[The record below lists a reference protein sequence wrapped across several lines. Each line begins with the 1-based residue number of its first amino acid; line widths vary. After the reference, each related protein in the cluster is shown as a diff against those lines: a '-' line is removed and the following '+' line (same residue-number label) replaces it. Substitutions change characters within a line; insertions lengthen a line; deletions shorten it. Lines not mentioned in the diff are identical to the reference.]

1 MRISDWSSDVC
12 SSDLI
17 YDGAGN
23 IIERRKDIWH
33 THYDT
38 PKLSGRITWDP
49 AGDTVANLGGHYQR
63 KYDRYYEDGLRTAPG
78 LPDSIRTVRE
88 NADSWNYEIGGDYQF
103 ALRSEE
109 QTAELQSPM
118 LKS

>member
-12 SSDLI
+12 SSDLPLLTRGDVSVRGRSGEIEYEASLNNDDSARSGAGGPTLI
-17 YDGAGN
+17 YDGADN

-49 AGDTVANLGGHYQR
+49 AGDTAANFGGHYQR
-63 KYDRYYEDGLRTAPG
+63 DR
-78 LPDSIRTVRE
+78 
-88 NADSWNYEIGGDYQF
+88 
-103 ALRSEE
+103 
-109 QTAELQSPM
+109 
-118 LKS
+118 KSTRLNSSH